1 MKKGN
6 LITLIILGALGAF
19 LLYSTLASQKHECT
33 VTVDFRGRSNSAT
46 ASAAS
51 EEEATRNAT
60 ATACGPMT
68 GSMDETIACGR
79 VVPTKKVCKTL

>member
-6 LITLIILGALGAF
+6 LVTLVILLGLGAF
-19 LLYSTLASQKHECT
+19 LLYSTLASQNHECY
-33 VTVDFRGRSNSAT
+33 VEIDFRGRTNSAT

-51 EEEATRNAT
+51 EEEATRNAV
-60 ATACGPMT
+60 ATACGPLT

-79 VVPTKKVCKTL
+79 VVPVKKVCKTL